1 MSSIRVNPNILP
13 DLLSSLAQ
21 TRQQQ
26 ETATTQLATG
36 SRINQPS
43 DDPAG
48 AAQMVSNRDQSS
60 QTDSFL
66 RSIGSMNGLLQTADS
81 TLSSVVTALQR
92 AISLGVEGA
101 NDTLSDSDRS
111 DVANELQGIQQQLIG
126 LANTS
131 YQGEYIFSG
140 TSTKQPFVADPSSS
154 SGVKYQGNIGTN
166 SVQVGPTYS
175 VQVNQP
181 GSQIFTAPGAN
192 VFQAISDVIS
202 ALQANSGVDSAVSEM
217 SVAFNHVTSQRVFY
231 GNGINQLQD
240 QQTYLN
246 AEKVNLSI
254 AANSISGADMANTAA
269 TLNQAEVA
277 MNAEMAA
284 LGKIAQTSLFDYLK

>member
-26 ETATTQLATG
+26 ETATMQLATG

-66 RSIGSMNGLLQTADS
+66 HSIGSVNGLLQTADS

-92 AISLGVEGA
+92 AISLGVQGA
-101 NDTLSDSDRS
+101 NGTLSDSDRS
-111 DVANELQGIQQQLIG
+111 DVANELQGIQQQLLS

-131 YQGEYIFSG
+131 YQGEFIFAG
-140 TSTKQPFVADPSSS
+140 TSSAQPFIADAASPA
-154 SGVKYQGNIGTN
+154 GVTYQGNSGVN
-166 SVQVGPTYS
+166 RVQVGPTYS

-181 GSQIFTAPGAN
+181 GSQIFTNANGN
-192 VFQAISDVIS
+192 VFQAISDLITG
-202 ALQANSGVDSAVSEM
+202 LQTNSGVAAAVGELSA
-217 SVAFNHVTSQRVFY
+217 AFNHVASQRVFY

-246 AEKVNLSI
+246 AEKVNLST
-254 AANSISGADMANTAA
+254 AANAISGADMANTAA

-277 MNAEMAA
+277 VNAEMAA
-284 LGKIAQTSLFDYLK
+284 LGKISQTSLFDYLK